1 MRAVGEFLSVEDAG
15 GVAVVRIDRPPANA
29 LAPDLLDEGAELVAS
44 LAADSPDAVVLTGTG
59 SFFSAGV
66 DLKLLPALPPAE
78 QAAMVPRINRAF
90 CDWYGLRRPL
100 VAAVNG
106 HAVAGG
112 FILFLCADHRVGV
125 AETSYGLTE
134 LRVGAPYPAAAMTLL
149 KAELSPRA
157 ARRLVL
163 GADLIDGREALEL
176 GAIDELAEPA
186 DVLDRAV
193 AVARE
198 LAALPRETYE
208 LVKEQLRGPTLREMQ
223 AESERDPLARGWLSG
238 EMPGAVESVLGGS
251 RA

>member
-1 MRAVGEFLSVEDAG
+1 M
-15 GVAVVRIDRPPANA
+15 RIDRPPANA
-29 LAPDLLDEGAELVAS
+29 LAPDLLDEGAELLAS
-44 LAADSPDAVVLTGTG
+44 LAADAPDAVVLTGTG

-112 FILFLCADHRVGV
+112 FILFLCADHRIGV
-125 AETSYGLTE
+125 PETSYGLTE
-134 LRVGAPYPAAAMTLL
+134 LRVGAPYPAAAMRLL
-149 KAELSPRA
+149 GAELSAQA

-163 GADLIDGREALEL
+163 GADLIDGHDALAL
-176 GAIDELAEPA
+176 GALDELAQP
-186 DVLDRAV
+186 DVVLDRAL

-198 LAALPRETYE
+198 LAALPRATYE
-208 LVKEQLRGPTLREMQ
+208 LVKEQLRGPTLREMKE
-223 AESERDPLARGWLSG
+223 ESSRDPLAKGWLSE
-238 EMPGAVESVLGGS
+238 EMPGAVESVLGGA